1 MQSVVVDQGLSPGVR
16 VTVAMGTNRDL
27 GTVHFSRYPIHLAS
41 MHLEN
46 RHLEIFRRA
55 KMLHMSLSLLVKVVK
70 LMNVEFWFIK
80 IWYVRL
86 FRHLS
91 QGKRQGC
98 TGDTKYDMHH
108 T

>member
-41 MHLEN
+41 MHSEN

-55 KMLHMSLSLLVKVVK
+55 KMLHVS
-70 LMNVEFWFIK
+70 
-80 IWYVRL
+80 R
-86 FRHLS
+86 
-91 QGKRQGC
+91 
-98 TGDTKYDMHH
+98 
-108 T
+108 